1 VRSLPVLL
9 LCLAAPPLAAQA
21 AANASLPYELPAGW
35 SSAQDPQTGL
45 VSLTPPGLR
54 APLLCVI
61 TVFTPET
68 FAGSGPDYH
77 TEIVR
82 RASAQA
88 RVLEPPQQ
96 GNAGALLVTS
106 IHQQM
111 PNGLQLWSRIY
122 TARWADRGQVFILAA
137 NTPDLLG
144 RFAPAADSM
153 MSRIEVP
160 AAPSQAANAPPVAA
174 PPTGI
179 GAEPPRGGSAFADYL
194 YTAPEGW
201 TPTPSGTGLWIA
213 SPPSDAGER
222 CTIGLWPMAPAS
234 NDLFA
239 DAQQAWGRIFQ
250 GFVIR
255 PEDPLNKT
263 VLVRGVA
270 PQGWEYALLR
280 RGIVYPANPDA
291 QLGGF
296 IMVARLGDRDAV
308 VSFLSK
314 DPRFSA
320 CYMYGYAFHPEV
332 WPRFFAN
339 LHFRNWTPP
348 SGTGLAQ
355 RIQGSWE
362 SFGTSTGGGA
372 ALQYA
377 FTPAGR
383 YAFFGV
389 GQRYMALSRFEAAV
403 WTSTTF
409 GDGSYSIRGGELVL
423 RPDHGDPDVF
433 FIRLEQVSEDG
444 GRTWTEKL
452 FMMQPTRTVNLD
464 GARIH
469 DNEVGFERR
478 NP

>member
-1 VRSLPVLL
+1 MKSRLMLVLG
-9 LCLAAPPLAAQA
+9 LAAQTLA
-21 AANASLPYELPAGW
+21 AQDRLAYDVPPGW
-35 SSAQDPQTGL
+35 TRTDDPQTGL
-45 VSLTPPGLR
+45 VSLTPPGIQ
-54 APLLCVI
+54 APRLSVI
-61 TVFTPET
+61 TVFTPEV
-68 FAGSGPDYH
+68 FSGSAQAFHD
-77 TEIVR
+77 EIVR
-82 RASAQA
+82 RAISNA
-88 RVLEPPQQ
+88 RVLESPQR
-96 GNAGALLVTS
+96 GNVSAFLVTN

-122 TARWADRGQVFILAA
+122 TARWADRGQVFILAT
-137 NTPDLLG
+137 NTPDLLT

-153 MSRIEVP
+153 MSRIVMP
-160 AAPSQAANAPPVAA
+160 SGPSQAANAPPMAT
-174 PPTGI
+174 PPASSD
-179 GAEPPRGGSAFADYL
+179 AELPRGGTAFGDYV
-194 YTAPEGW
+194 YTVPDRW
-201 TPTPSGTGLWIA
+201 TTTPAGSGLWIA
-213 SPPSDAGER
+213 SPPSEAGDR
-222 CTIGLWPMAPAS
+222 CTIGLWPLAPAS
-234 NDLFA
+234 GELFA
-239 DAQQAWGRIFQ
+239 DAQQAWGRVFQ

-270 PQGWEYALLR
+270 PQGWEYAMLR
-280 RGIVYPANPDA
+280 RGILWPANPDA

-296 IMVARLGDRDAV
+296 IMVARLGDRVAV

-314 DPRFSA
+314 DPRFSD
-320 CYMYGYAFHPEV
+320 CYMNGYSFHPEV

-339 LHFRNWTPP
+339 LRFRNWTPS
-348 SGTGLAQ
+348 SGSGLSQ

-409 GDGSYSIRGGELVL
+409 GDGSYAIRGNELTL
-423 RPDHGDPDVF
+423 RPDRGDPDVF

-444 GRTWTEKL
+444 GRTWAEKL
-452 FMMQPTRTVNLD
+452 FMMQPTRTVTLD
-464 GARIH
+464 GSTIR
-469 DNEVGFERR
+469 DNEVGLERR

>member
-1 VRSLPVLL
+1 MNPLSWLTCLL
-9 LCLAAPPLAAQA
+9 VLAAQPLVAQA
-21 AANASLPYELPAGW
+21 AVNGSLPYEVPQGW
-35 SSAQDPQTGL
+35 SSSQDPRTGL
-45 VSLTPPGLR
+45 VSLTPSGLR
-54 APLLCVI
+54 APLLCVV
-61 TVFTPET
+61 TVFTPEA
-68 FAGSGPDYH
+68 FAGPGQAFHD
-77 TEIVR
+77 EIVR
-82 RASAQA
+82 RATSQA
-88 RVLEPPQQ
+88 RVLESPQRA
-96 GNAGALLVTS
+96 NVGAFLVTI

-122 TARWADRGQVFILAA
+122 TARWTDRGQVFILAV
-137 NTPDLLG
+137 NTPDLLSQYT
-144 RFAPAADSM
+144 PAADAM
-153 MSRIEVP
+153 MSRIVVP
-160 AAPSQAANAPPVAA
+160 SAPSQVASAPTVN
-174 PPTGI
+174 
-179 GAEPPRGGSAFADYL
+179 EPPRGGTPFGDYL
-194 YTAPEGW
+194 FTAPDGW
-201 TPTPSGTGLWIA
+201 TTQPAGNGLWIA
-213 SPPSDAGER
+213 SPPAGGAGER

-239 DAQQAWGRIFQ
+239 DAQQAWGRVFQ
-250 GFVIR
+250 GFTIR

-263 VLVRGVA
+263 ILVRGFA
-270 PQGWEYALLR
+270 PQGWEYAILR
-280 RGIVYPANPDA
+280 RGILWPQNPDA
-291 QLGGF
+291 QLGGS
-296 IMVARLGDRDAV
+296 IMVARLGDRVAV

-314 DPRFSA
+314 DPRLSA

-339 LHFRNWTPP
+339 LHFRNWTPT
-348 SGTGLAQ
+348 SGSGLAQ

-409 GDGSYSIRGGELVL
+409 GDGSYTIRGNELVL
-423 RPDHGDPDVF
+423 RPDHGDPDVY

-444 GRTWTEKL
+444 GRTWTEKF
-452 FMMQPTRTVNLD
+452 FMMQPTRSMNLD
-464 GARIH
+464 GATIK
-469 DNEVGFERR
+469 DTEVGFVRR